1 MSSRPSSLGQSARAE
16 FRLIEEFR
24 KRFGRVGPRVVQGIG
39 DDTAVVRPPSGSDLL
54 VTSDLLIEGIHF
66 RLHTAAPADIG
77 YRAAVANLSDIAAM
91 GGVPAYILVTV
102 AIPPNITPRSIMRLY
117 RGLMEACRPHGV
129 QLIGGDTSASVHG
142 LFLSITVTGYVPR
155 GRALTRA
162 GARVG
167 DLIYVTGTLG
177 DSLAGLQLLENGR
190 GTEKLSS
197 RARTFL
203 ISRHRR
209 PSARL
214 TAGRTLIRH
223 GLATAAIDVSDG
235 LSGDLSHICAQS
247 KVGAEIVATSLPLSP
262 ACRAYAAARKIEG
275 ASLALQGGEDYE
287 LLFTVPPSVRAR
299 AERLGRRADP
309 PWTCIGVIKPDS
321 FGLRL
326 RHPDGSVHPLPAT
339 SYEHRLP
346 GRSRARE
353 VPCSP

>member
-1 MSSRPSSLGQSARAE
+1 MKKTWRKSPSICFAASPSFSLRRWTMCSMPVSSETRQDVPLCGRTPSQPSPSHETDGSRPANARRVSDPWRQPPLHLRWFPTIPKMSSRPSSLGQSARAE

-24 KRFGRVGPRVVQGIG
+24 KRFGRVGPRVVRGIG

-247 KVGAEIVATSLPLSP
+247 KVGAEIIATSLPLSP
-262 ACRAYAAARKIEG
+262 ACRAYAA
-275 ASLALQGGEDYE
+275 
-287 LLFTVPPSVRAR
+287 
-299 AERLGRRADP
+299 
-309 PWTCIGVIKPDS
+309 
-321 FGLRL
+321 
-326 RHPDGSVHPLPAT
+326 
-339 SYEHRLP
+339 
-346 GRSRARE
+346 
-353 VPCSP
+353 